1 MKKIRKNYSLEF
13 KIQAVSL
20 SEQRGNVSSVA
31 EELGICK
38 ESLVNW
44 RKLHKEGKL
53 SKEKQIS
60 SDPIREELLRLRKE
74 LEETKLE
81 RYILKKPGRHL
92 LQERR
97 VRYKFIKEHAGVFP
111 VGRMCEVL
119 KVSRSSFY
127 HWKKRKPSSRSE
139 RRAILSSE
147 IFSIYHWSRG
157 RYGSPR
163 IARELEAKGM
173 RASRPLV
180 ARLMRERN
188 LRSIVKKKFKKTT
201 NSSHRYPVAE
211 NYLNQNFQ
219 VKSSKEVWV
228 SDITYIRTGQG
239 WLYLTTV
246 IDLFDRKV
254 IGWSLS
260 ETMKAQDT
268 SIAALKM
275 ARLHRPLQ
283 DHDSLIFH
291 SDRGIQYACTEFTSI
306 VGKNITRSMSGK
318 GNCYDNAVAESFFKT
333 LKTELVYQNR
343 YETRDHAKNSVFEYI
358 ETFYNTHRR
367 HSALGNLTIKEYQNL
382 MSNQS
387 KNVA

>member
-1 MKKIRKNYSLEF
+1 
-13 KIQAVSL
+13 
-20 SEQRGNVSSVA
+20 
-31 EELGICK
+31 
-38 ESLVNW
+38 
-44 RKLHKEGKL
+44 
-53 SKEKQIS
+53 
-60 SDPIREELLRLRKE
+60 
-74 LEETKLE
+74 
-81 RYILKKPGRHL
+81 
-92 LQERR
+92 
-97 VRYKFIKEHAGVFP
+97 
-111 VGRMCEVL
+111 MCEVL

-127 HWKKRKPSSRSE
+127 HWKKGKSTKPSE

-163 IARELEAKGM
+163 ITRELEAKGM
-173 RASRPLV
+173 RASRPFV
-180 ARLMRERN
+180 AKLMRERD

-201 NSSHRYPVAE
+201 NSSHRYPVVE

-219 VKSSKEVWV
+219 VKNSKEVWV

-260 ETMKAQDT
+260 ETMKTQDT

-291 SDRGIQYACTEFTSI
+291 SDRGIQYACTEFTSM

-333 LKTELVYQNR
+333 LKTELVYQNK

-358 ETFYNTHRR
+358 ETFYNTQRR
-367 HSALGNLTIKEYQNL
+367 HSALGNLTIREYQNL
-382 MSNQS
+382 ISNQS

>member
-1 MKKIRKNYSLEF
+1 MEERKIYQTIRKKSYF
-13 KIQAVSL
+13 
-20 SEQRGNVSSVA
+20 
-31 EELGICK
+31 
-38 ESLVNW
+38 
-44 RKLHKEGKL
+44 
-53 SKEKQIS
+53 
-60 SDPIREELLRLRKE
+60 
-74 LEETKLE
+74 
-81 RYILKKPGRHL
+81 
-92 LQERR
+92 
-97 VRYKFIKEHAGVFP
+97 
-111 VGRMCEVL
+111 
-119 KVSRSSFY
+119 
-127 HWKKRKPSSRSE
+127 
-139 RRAILSSE
+139 

-163 IARELEAKGM
+163 IAGELEAKGIK
-173 RASRPLV
+173 ASRPFV
-180 ARLMRERN
+180 AKLMRERD

-201 NSSHRYPVAE
+201 NSSHRYPVVE

-239 WLYLTTV
+239 WVYLTTV

-291 SDRGIQYACTEFTSI
+291 SDRGIQYACTEFTSL

-333 LKTELVYQNR
+333 LKTELVYQNK
-343 YETRDHAKNSVFEYI
+343 YETRNHAKNSVFEYI
-358 ETFYNTHRR
+358 ETFYNTQRR
-367 HSALGNLTIKEYQNL
+367 HSALGNLTIREYQNL
-382 MSNQS
+382 MFLMEKKSAFPLRKGMIISQFVTAKIL
-387 KNVA
+387 KNGTLNIIITLV

>member
-1 MKKIRKNYSLEF
+1 
-13 KIQAVSL
+13 
-20 SEQRGNVSSVA
+20 
-31 EELGICK
+31 
-38 ESLVNW
+38 
-44 RKLHKEGKL
+44 
-53 SKEKQIS
+53 
-60 SDPIREELLRLRKE
+60 
-74 LEETKLE
+74 
-81 RYILKKPGRHL
+81 
-92 LQERR
+92 
-97 VRYKFIKEHAGVFP
+97 
-111 VGRMCEVL
+111 MCEVL
-119 KVSRSSFY
+119 KVSRG
-127 HWKKRKPSSRSE
+127 
-139 RRAILSSE
+139 
-147 IFSIYHWSRG
+147 SIYHWSRG

-163 IARELEAKGM
+163 IARELEAEGM
-173 RASRPLV
+173 RASRPLG

-201 NSSHRYPVAE
+201 NSSHQYSVAE

-228 SDITYIRTGQG
+228 SDIMYIRTGQG

-275 ARLHRPLQ
+275 TRLHRPLQ

-318 GNCYDNAVAESFFKT
+318 GNCYDNAVAGSFFKT
-333 LKTELVYQNR
+333 LKTELIYQNK

-358 ETFYNTHRR
+358 ETFYNTQRR

-382 MSNQS
+382 MSNLS